1 MSTTTGTH
9 QTLTATLPSLTW
21 TWTKVSTTGWEV
33 IGWHIGTVILHRVV
47 TEWPASTTSGRATRH
62 LNDTSPPI
70 CGIGGGTMPSS
81 IRSDPVKPSAEGDL
95 LAARALDVASAG
107 IVVGPV
113 VLHLYSLALLIRLM
127 VSRLPL
133 GVKGRSQA
141 REAWMLDLLF
151 LFSAALCLVILWA
164 AYLRG

>member
-1 MSTTTGTH
+1 M
-9 QTLTATLPSLTW
+9 
-21 TWTKVSTTGWEV
+21 
-33 IGWHIGTVILHRVV
+33 
-47 TEWPASTTSGRATRH
+47 
-62 LNDTSPPI
+62 
-70 CGIGGGTMPSS
+70 
-81 IRSDPVKPSAEGDL
+81 
-95 LAARALDVASAG
+95 ASAG

-127 VSRLPL
+127 MSRLPL
-133 GVKGRSQA
+133 GVKGRRQA

>member
-1 MSTTTGTH
+1 
-9 QTLTATLPSLTW
+9 
-21 TWTKVSTTGWEV
+21 
-33 IGWHIGTVILHRVV
+33 
-47 TEWPASTTSGRATRH
+47 
-62 LNDTSPPI
+62 
-70 CGIGGGTMPSS
+70 MPSS
-81 IRSDPVKPSAEGDL
+81 MRSDPVRPSAEGDL

-133 GVKGRSQA
+133 GVKGRRQA

>member
-1 MSTTTGTH
+1 M
-9 QTLTATLPSLTW
+9 P
-21 TWTKVSTTGWEV
+21 
-33 IGWHIGTVILHRVV
+33 
-47 TEWPASTTSGRATRH
+47 TSVHSNATR
-62 LNDTSPPI
+62 SP
-70 CGIGGGTMPSS
+70 T
-81 IRSDPVKPSAEGDL
+81 EGDL
-95 LAARALDVASAG
+95 LAAKALEVASAG

-113 VLHLYSLALLIRLM
+113 VLHLYSVALLIRLM

-133 GVKGRSQA
+133 GVKGRRQA

>member
-1 MSTTTGTH
+1 M
-9 QTLTATLPSLTW
+9 
-21 TWTKVSTTGWEV
+21 
-33 IGWHIGTVILHRVV
+33 
-47 TEWPASTTSGRATRH
+47 
-62 LNDTSPPI
+62 
-70 CGIGGGTMPSS
+70 
-81 IRSDPVKPSAEGDL
+81 
-95 LAARALDVASAG
+95 ASAG

>member
-1 MSTTTGTH
+1 
-9 QTLTATLPSLTW
+9 
-21 TWTKVSTTGWEV
+21 
-33 IGWHIGTVILHRVV
+33 
-47 TEWPASTTSGRATRH
+47 
-62 LNDTSPPI
+62 
-70 CGIGGGTMPSS
+70 MPSS
-81 IRSDPVKPSAEGDL
+81 MRSDPVRPSPEGDL

-127 VSRLPL
+127 MSRLPL
-133 GVKGRSQA
+133 GVKGRRQA

>member
-1 MSTTTGTH
+1 M
-9 QTLTATLPSLTW
+9 
-21 TWTKVSTTGWEV
+21 
-33 IGWHIGTVILHRVV
+33 
-47 TEWPASTTSGRATRH
+47 
-62 LNDTSPPI
+62 
-70 CGIGGGTMPSS
+70 
-81 IRSDPVKPSAEGDL
+81 
-95 LAARALDVASAG
+95 ASAG

-133 GVKGRSQA
+133 GVKGRRQA

>member
-1 MSTTTGTH
+1 
-9 QTLTATLPSLTW
+9 
-21 TWTKVSTTGWEV
+21 
-33 IGWHIGTVILHRVV
+33 
-47 TEWPASTTSGRATRH
+47 
-62 LNDTSPPI
+62 
-70 CGIGGGTMPSS
+70 
-81 IRSDPVKPSAEGDL
+81 
-95 LAARALDVASAG
+95 VASAG

-133 GVKGRSQA
+133 GVKGRRQA